1 MVFLFFSDISRAQG
15 NPASIFELSGGEMV
29 FSQNAQFYYGQIG
42 DLIPLPSLSSLSST
56 GKFPYLH
63 VFVAGNVISF
73 AQPAVDPSEAI
84 NGITY
89 QSYEG
94 IIPAVGIQIPTS
106 WGFWEGDLGG
116 AFFQVDQTYTPVQSV
131 DGIYAQMEV
140 YLASVGPG
148 GLDLFGS
155 YIGEINYLFGMGR
168 YLIPVGT
175 LGNGTLSFYAG
186 PEGIAQG
193 DNAYFALQG
202 GGVLSAYIRPIHTI
216 LTLEG
221 GILNS
226 SAWPGIGGYE
236 GLSFY
241 VSY

>member
-1 MVFLFFSDISRAQG
+1 MGVTSLPRLH
-15 NPASIFELSGGEMV
+15 IF
-29 FSQNAQFYYGQIG
+29 A
-42 DLIPLPSLSSLSST
+42 
-56 GKFPYLH
+56 
-63 VFVAGNVISF
+63 AGNVISF

-94 IIPAVGIQIPTS
+94 LIPAIGIQIPTS

-116 AFFQVDQTYTPVQSV
+116 AFFQVDQTYTPIQSV
-131 DGIYAQMEV
+131 VGIYLQTEL
-140 YLASVGPG
+140 YLASLGIG

-168 YLIPVGT
+168 YMIP
-175 LGNGTLSFYAG
+175 LGDIKKWKTSFYAG

-193 DNAYFALQG
+193 NNAYFALQG
-202 GGVLSAYIRPIHTI
+202 GGVISADIRPIHTI

-226 SAWPGIGGYE
+226 SVWPGMGGYE

-241 VSY
+241 FSY